1 MSSLRR
7 TAARSIQWT
16 AVSGGF
22 AALVQLIQ
30 VALLA
35 RLLSP
40 ADFGLA
46 AMASVVVGFAQ
57 AYADMGFSNAL
68 IYRGDNDRRILSTL
82 YWTNLVAG
90 LGLFLIVVLATPWIS
105 RLYGEP
111 RVQGILL
118 IAALSLLVTPIGQ
131 QFRILLQREFLFKA
145 LSIMEIASRTAGLA
159 TALATAAL
167 LDQGAYSIVWGQLT
181 SAGMQAAGLLAIGI
195 RQWPPALHFD
205 RRDLRGYVR
214 FGLFQLGERGL
225 NQASRDLDK
234 FLIGILLNADLLG
247 VYQVASQIMR
257 APYRLLSPIVARVSV
272 SAFAKI
278 RLDDEKLR
286 RGYVEVTR
294 IVSLVTLPTYVG
306 IGVLADP
313 LTRTFLGPSWGAAG
327 PVLATLV
334 PLGALYSI
342 GNLFGGLL
350 IAKGRADIGFYVNAL
365 RLALYAPAIWFGA
378 RYGVQGVAWALC
390 LVTGLILFPIGIRV
404 RRWLIGQP
412 ASEFLRAFSTSL
424 PAALVMGLAVSIV
437 DDLWLRS
444 ASPLLRIVFGIPV
457 GVLVY
462 SSIAWWR
469 EKELLRTYFHSFSFK
484 RY

>member
-22 AALVQLIQ
+22 AALAQLTQ
-30 VALLA
+30 VAVLA

-82 YWTNLVAG
+82 YWTNLAAG
-90 LGLFLIVVLATPWIS
+90 LVLFLIVALGTPWIS

-118 IAALSLLVTPIGQ
+118 IAALTLLVTPIGQ
-131 QFRILLQREFLFKA
+131 QFGILLQREFRFKA
-145 LSIMEIASRTAGLA
+145 LSIIEIASRAAGLT
-159 TALATAAL
+159 TALWTAAR
-167 LDQGAYSIVWGQLT
+167 LDQGAYAIVWGQLAAA
-181 SAGMQAAGLLAIGI
+181 SVQAAGLLAIGI
-195 RQWPPALHFD
+195 RHWPLSLHFD
-205 RRDLRGYVR
+205 RRDLRGYVS

-234 FLIGILLNADLLG
+234 FLIGVLLSADLLG
-247 VYQVASQIMR
+247 VYQVASQIML
-257 APYRLLSPIVARVSV
+257 APYRLLSPIVARVSM

-278 RLDDEKLR
+278 RLEDDKLR

-294 IVSLVTLPTYVG
+294 VVSLVTLPIYAGMG
-306 IGVLADP
+306 ILADP
-313 LTRTFLGPSWGAAG
+313 LTQGFLGHRWDAAG
-327 PVLATLV
+327 SVLATLV

-350 IAKGRADIGFYVNAL
+350 IAKGRADIGFYFNAL
-365 RLALYAPAIWFGA
+365 RMALYAPAIWIGA
-378 RYGVQGVAWALC
+378 RYGVQGVAAALC

-412 ASEFLRAFSTSL
+412 ASEFLQAFSTSL
-424 PAALVMGLAVSIV
+424 LAALVMSLAVGIL
-437 DDLWLRS
+437 DHAWLHF
-444 ASPLLRIVFGIPV
+444 ASPLPRLAVGVPV
-457 GVLVY
+457 GVVVY
-462 SSIAWWR
+462 TAIVWWR
-469 EKELLRTYFHSFSFK
+469 ERARLLEYFRLFF
-484 RY
+484 RP